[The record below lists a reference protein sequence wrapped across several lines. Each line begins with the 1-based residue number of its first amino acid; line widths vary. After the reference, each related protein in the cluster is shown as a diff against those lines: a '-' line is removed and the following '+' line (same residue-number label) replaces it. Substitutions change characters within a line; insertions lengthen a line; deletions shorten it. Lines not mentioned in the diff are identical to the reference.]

1 MTPDSL
7 MVMGDTF
14 SFMNGVKA
22 LANRQFFGWEFNR
35 RDAMDAES
43 SSRLGREYREQQTYE
58 KEIAAAKR

>member
-1 MTPDSL
+1 

-43 SSRLGREYREQQTYE
+43 
-58 KEIAAAKR
+58 